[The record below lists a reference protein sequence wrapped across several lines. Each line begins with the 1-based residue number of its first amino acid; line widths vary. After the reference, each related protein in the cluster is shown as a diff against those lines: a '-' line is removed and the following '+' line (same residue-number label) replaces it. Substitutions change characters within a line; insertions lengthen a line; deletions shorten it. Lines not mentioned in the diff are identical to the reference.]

1 MCTCDEAS
9 GWCSTVESGK
19 GRRFEVGLAV
29 TEVML
34 AVPLS
39 THSSYNTSVASRSKM
54 RVRAHEKRTCRCSPT
69 SARYVC
75 SISYGGGGGCSS
87 HFFSASVPITL
98 HIGSHV
104 TSGVPGSP
112 SIRQASHD
120 GW

>member
-1 MCTCDEAS
+1 VT
-9 GWCSTVESGK
+9 
-19 GRRFEVGLAV
+19 EVGLAV
-29 TEVML
+29 SKV
-34 AVPLS
+34 VQQGFS
-39 THSSYNTSVASRSKM
+39 CKTSVANRSKR
-54 RVRAHEKRTCRCSPT
+54 RVRAHEKRTCSCSPT
-69 SARYVC
+69 SARHVC
-75 SISYGGGGGCSS
+75 SISYGGGGCSP